1 MKMEQDPRFKHLETV
16 VGAFVLVALATL
28 VAAVVYLGT
37 ASDLFGDKYNL
48 NFRSDSG
55 AGLQKGMPVKLS
67 GFRIGRIQ
75 KISLD
80 DQAKVVVR
88 IRVDQK
94 YSKWIRKD
102 STATLYKEGLVGDSV
117 IDISVGSSKQPEL
130 REDEFL
136 PFEAAGELSDI
147 AIQLSDS
154 VQEVLGEVRH
164 TVAYINDPNGD
175 IKKTLANVQLLTANL
190 EETRRNADALLA
202 NVADNVGK
210 VGPMFESMTALVDD
224 VGRSVTPMLDNA
236 SARIPALLDR
246 VEKTAAETERIA
258 QEFRKAAEKSG
269 PGIPR
274 LVAGAEELVED
285 TDDVVKGMKRM
296 WPFRKHIPRETRPGI
311 VPGDSHE

>member
-16 VGAFVLVALATL
+16 VGAFVLAALATL

-37 ASDLFGDKYNL
+37 ASDIFGDKYHL
-48 NFRSDSG
+48 RFRSDSG

-75 KISLD
+75 KLALD
-80 DQAKVVVR
+80 DQAKVVVWIR
-88 IRVDQK
+88 IDRK
-94 YSKWIRKD
+94 YSRWIRKD

-117 IDISVGSSKQPEL
+117 IDISVGSPDKPEL
-130 REDEFL
+130 EEDDFL

-147 AIQLSDS
+147 AIRLSDS

-164 TVAYINDPNGD
+164 TVDYINDPDGD
-175 IKKTLANVQLLTANL
+175 VKKTLANVRLLTANL
-190 EETRRNADALLA
+190 EETRRNADALLR

-224 VGRSVTPMLDNA
+224 VGRTVTPMLDNV
-236 SARIPALLDR
+236 SLRIPVLLER
-246 VEKTAAETERIA
+246 VEKTAAETEKIA
-258 QEFRKAAEKSG
+258 QEFRKTAEKSA

-285 TDDVVKGMKRM
+285 TDDVVKGMKKM